1 LDARQVRDWMQGRRY
16 ALLFGLLLA
25 TIAVGPVAAE
35 FGVGRHLLEGFLG
48 LTLLATVV
56 PVQSRPQRLALLV
69 AIAITLLLRYV
80 PTPALPGNGEPL
92 SYLLWSAI
100 ALLAAFR
107 ALRYALTSLPVDTDH
122 LMAALSAYL
131 LVGVFWGAIYV
142 AVEEG
147 IPGSLLAAGSRFPHG
162 MDLSDGIYFS
172 FVTLATL
179 GYGDITPV
187 TPIARGL
194 AVFEAVVG
202 QFYLA
207 VLVARLVG
215 LRTVAESGDGA
226 RGS

>member
-1 LDARQVRDWMQGRRY
+1 
-16 ALLFGLLLA
+16 
-25 TIAVGPVAAE
+25 
-35 FGVGRHLLEGFLG
+35 
-48 LTLLATVV
+48 
-56 PVQSRPQRLALLV
+56 
-69 AIAITLLLRYV
+69 
-80 PTPALPGNGEPL
+80 
-92 SYLLWSAI
+92 
-100 ALLAAFR
+100 
-107 ALRYALTSLPVDTDH
+107 VDTDH

-215 LRTVAESGDGA
+215 LRTVAETGDGA

>member
-1 LDARQVRDWMQGRRY
+1 MANGTLREWMTQRRY
-16 ALLFGLLLA
+16 ALLFGLLLV
-25 TIAVGPVAAE
+25 TIAVGPIAAE

-48 LTLLATVV
+48 LSLLATVV
-56 PVQSRPQRLALLV
+56 PVQGERQRRTLLV
-69 AIAITLLLRYV
+69 VIAATLLLRFV
-80 PTPALPGNGEPL
+80 PTPWLPQNGEPL
-92 SYLLWSAI
+92 SYVLWSAI
-100 ALLAAFR
+100 ALLAAYR
-107 ALRYALTSLPVDTDH
+107 ALRYALTSVPVDSDH

-131 LVGVFWGAIYV
+131 LVGIFWGAIYV

-147 IPGSLLAAGSRFPHG
+147 IPGSLLAAGMRFPNG
-162 MDLSDGIYFS
+162 MSLSDGIYFS

-194 AVFEAVVG
+194 AVFEAIVG

-215 LRTVAESGDGA
+215 LRTAVETSNEPP
-226 RGS
+226 RS

>member
-1 LDARQVRDWMQGRRY
+1 MWAASIRGRILQRRY
-16 ALLFGLLLA
+16 ALLFCLLLA

-35 FGVGRHLLEGFLG
+35 FGLGGHLLEVFLG
-48 LTLLATVV
+48 LSLLATVV
-56 PVQSRPQRLALLV
+56 PEQATGRRRLLLGV
-69 AIAITLLLRYV
+69 TVFAILLRYV
-80 PTPALPGNGEPL
+80 PTPWLPRNGEPL
-92 SYLLWSAI
+92 SYLLWSII
-100 ALLAAFR
+100 ALLAAYR
-107 ALRYALTSLPVDTDH
+107 ALRYALTSVPVDGDH

-147 IPGSLLAAGSRFPHG
+147 IPGSLLAAGARFPQG
-162 MDLSDGIYFS
+162 MSLPDGIYFS

-187 TPIARGL
+187 TPVARGL
-194 AVFEAVVG
+194 AIFEAIIG

-215 LRTVAESGDGA
+215 LRTVAETGDGP
-226 RGS
+226 RRS